1 MNGKTAGY
9 IFMVISIALAVLLL
23 TKIISFIVCE
33 SIFAGALVILGVL
46 SKGFER
52 KNL

>member
-23 TKIISFIVCE
+23 TKIINFIVCE
-33 SIFAGALVILGVL
+33 SIFAIALLTFGVL
-46 SKGFER
+46 SKGFKR
-52 KNL
+52 KS